1 MRTQDSTMGFIG
13 CGRVGRTLARALAN
27 AGYRVS
33 AAWTRDPAALQGFV
47 SEIPGA
53 MPCEAAQD
61 VVDRCDFVWITVA
74 DDAIASVAQSLQWSP
89 RHHVVHCSGATELA
103 ALRKARHDGAETG
116 GFHPLQMFANP
127 EVALRGLPG
136 CTVGIA
142 ADGGFAAELGGI
154 ATRLG
159 CVPFPVPEGSRALYH
174 ASAYYV
180 GPFLI
185 ALLREA
191 SLLWK
196 SFGGTEQQT
205 LDALLPL
212 LAGTVAAVK
221 DAGLAKGMGGCVARG
236 DVGTVGKHLDALHEL
251 STDAEGLYRELALRT
266 VPMGLERG
274 TLSRDG
280 AARIESVL
288 LEAPAARKMR
298 RAKAYL

>member
-1 MRTQDSTMGFIG
+1 MRDKDGSMGFIG

-33 AAWTRDPAALQGFV
+33 VAWTRDLAALQRFTDEVPGV
-47 SEIPGA
+47 IP
-53 MPCEAAQD
+53 CHAAQD

-74 DDAIASVAQSLQWSP
+74 DDAIAPVAQSLQWSP
-89 RHHVVHCSGATELA
+89 RHSVVHCSGATSLA
-103 ALRKARHDGAETG
+103 ALDKAKRDGARIG

-142 ADGGFAAELGGI
+142 ADGGFAAELDGI

-159 CVPFPVPEGSRALYH
+159 CVPFTVPEGSRALYH

-196 SFGGTEQQT
+196 SFGGTEHQT

-212 LAGTVAAVK
+212 LAGTVAAVR

-251 STDAEGLYRELALRT
+251 SADAETLYRELALRT
-266 VPMGLERG
+266 VPLGLERG
-274 TLSRDG
+274 TLNREG
-280 AARIESVL
+280 AARIQSVL
-288 LEAPAARKMR
+288 REVPAARKTN

>member
-1 MRTQDSTMGFIG
+1 MRTEDRTMGFIG
-13 CGRVGRTLARALAN
+13 CGRVGRTLARGLAN
-27 AGYRVS
+27 AGYRMS
-33 AAWTRDPAALQGFV
+33 AAWSRDSGALQRFAGEV
-47 SEIPGA
+47 PGV
-53 MPCEAAQD
+53 MPCPTAQE
-61 VVDRCDFVWITVA
+61 VADRCDFVWLTVA
-74 DDAIASVAQSLQWSP
+74 DDAIEPVARSLQWSP
-89 RHHVVHCSGATELA
+89 RHRVVHCSGATGLA

-127 EVALRGLPG
+127 DVALRGLPG
-136 CTVGIA
+136 CAVGIA
-142 ADGGFAAELGGI
+142 ADGGFAEELGGI
-154 ATRLG
+154 ASRLG
-159 CVPFPVPEGSRALYH
+159 CVPLQVPEDSRALYH

-205 LDALLPL
+205 LNALLPL

-236 DVGTVGKHLDALHEL
+236 DVGTVVKHLDALHEL
-251 STDAEGLYRELALRT
+251 SIDAEALYRELALRT
-266 VPMGLERG
+266 VPLGLERG
-274 TLSRDG
+274 TLSRDA
-280 AARIESVL
+280 AARIHSAL
-288 LEAPAARKMR
+288 REAPASRKTN

>member
-1 MRTQDSTMGFIG
+1 MRDKDGSMGFIG

-33 AAWTRDPAALQGFV
+33 VAWTRDPAALRRWMDEV
-47 SEIPGA
+47 PGA
-53 MPCEAAQD
+53 APGDTAQE
-61 VVDRCDFVWITVA
+61 VADRCGFVWITVA
-74 DDAIASVAQSLQWSP
+74 DDAIAPVAQSLQWSP
-89 RHHVVHCSGATELA
+89 RHRVVHCSGATGLA
-103 ALRKARHDGAETG
+103 ALDKAQRDGARVG

-142 ADGGFAAELGGI
+142 ADGGFAAELDDI

-159 CVPFPVPEGSRALYH
+159 CVPFTVPEGSRALYH

-191 SLLWK
+191 SLLWR
-196 SFGGTEQQT
+196 SFGGTEQQA

-221 DAGLAKGMGGCVARG
+221 DAGLARGMGGCVARG
-236 DVGTVGKHLDALHEL
+236 DVGTIGKHLDALHEL
-251 STDAEGLYRELALRT
+251 SADAETLYRELALRT
-266 VPMGLERG
+266 VPLGLERG
-274 TLSRDG
+274 TLNREG
-280 AARIESVL
+280 AARIQSVL
-288 LEAPAARKMR
+288 REVPAARKTN

>member
-1 MRTQDSTMGFIG
+1 MHTGSSTMGFIG

-27 AGYRVS
+27 AGYPVC
-33 AAWTRDPAALQGFV
+33 AAWTRDPAALQRFAD
-47 SEIPGA
+47 EIPGV
-53 MPCEAAQD
+53 MPCGTAQD
-61 VVDRCDFVWITVA
+61 VVQRCDFVWITVA
-74 DDAIASVAQSLQWSP
+74 DDAIASVGQSLQWSA
-89 RHHVVHCSGATELA
+89 RHRVVHCSGATSLA
-103 ALRKARHDGAETG
+103 ALDKARRDGARTG

-142 ADGGFAAELGGI
+142 ADEHFAGELSDI
-154 ATRLG
+154 AVRLG
-159 CVPFPVPEGSRALYH
+159 CVPFQVPEGSRALYH

-236 DVGTVGKHLDALHEL
+236 DVGTIGKHLDALHEL
-251 STDAEGLYRELALRT
+251 STDAEALYRALALRT

-274 TLSRDG
+274 TLNRDG
-280 AARIESVL
+280 AARIQSVL
-288 LEAPAARKMR
+288 REAVDARKTN
-298 RAKAYL
+298 RAKVYL

>member
-1 MRTQDSTMGFIG
+1 MPTRDSTMGFIG

-27 AGYRVS
+27 AGYTVS
-33 AAWTRDPAALQGFV
+33 AAWTRDREALQRFAN
-47 SEIPGA
+47 EIPGV
-53 MPCEAAQD
+53 MPCGAAQD
-61 VVDRCDFVWITVA
+61 LVARCDFVWITVA

-89 RHHVVHCSGATELA
+89 RHRVVHCSGATGLA
-103 ALRKARHDGAETG
+103 ALSKAMREGARTG

-127 EVALRGLPG
+127 EVALQGLPG

-142 ADGGFAAELGGI
+142 ADGDFAAELGDV

-159 CVPFPVPEGSRALYH
+159 CIPFRVPEGSRALYH

-236 DVGTVGKHLDALHEL
+236 DVGTVGKHLEALNEL
-251 STDAEGLYRELALRT
+251 CTDAHAALYRELALRT

-274 TLSRDG
+274 TLKPEG
-280 AARIESVL
+280 AARIQSVL
-288 LEAPAARKMR
+288 REVPRKTNRAR
-298 RAKAYL
+298 AYL

>member
-1 MRTQDSTMGFIG
+1 MHDKDGTMGFIG

-33 AAWTRDPAALQGFV
+33 AAWTRDPAALQRFTDEVPGV
-47 SEIPGA
+47 IP
-53 MPCEAAQD
+53 CHAAQE
-61 VVDRCDFVWITVA
+61 VVDRCNFVWITVA
-74 DDAIASVAQSLQWSP
+74 DDAIASVAQSPQWSL
-89 RHHVVHCSGATELA
+89 RHRVVHCSGATGLV
-103 ALRKARHDGAETG
+103 ALDKAKRDGARVG

-142 ADGGFAAELGGI
+142 ADGGFAAELDDI

-159 CVPFPVPEGSRALYH
+159 CVPFTVPEGSRALYH

-191 SLLWK
+191 SLLWR
-196 SFGGTEQQT
+196 SFGGTEQQA

-221 DAGLAKGMGGCVARG
+221 DAGLARGMGGCVARG
-236 DVGTVGKHLDALHEL
+236 DVGTIGKHLDALHEL
-251 STDAEGLYRELALRT
+251 SADAETLYRELALRT
-266 VPMGLERG
+266 VPLGLERG
-274 TLSRDG
+274 TLNREG
-280 AARIESVL
+280 AARIQSVL
-288 LEAPAARKMR
+288 REVPAARKTN

>member
-1 MRTQDSTMGFIG
+1 MPLTDGTMGFIG

-33 AAWTRDPAALQGFV
+33 AAWSRDPAALQRFGDEV
-47 SEIPGA
+47 PGV
-53 MPCEAAQD
+53 MLCPAAQE

-74 DDAIASVAQSLQWSP
+74 DDAIAPVARSLQWSP
-89 RHHVVHCSGATELA
+89 RHKVVHCSGATALA
-103 ALRKARHDGAETG
+103 ALRKAKHDGAATG

-142 ADGGFAAELGGI
+142 ADEGFAAELGAI
-154 ATRLG
+154 ATQLG
-159 CVPFPVPEGSRALYH
+159 CVPFQVPEDGRALYH

-212 LAGTVAAVK
+212 LAGTIAAVK

-236 DVGTVGKHLDALHEL
+236 DVGTVVKHLDALHAL
-251 STDAEGLYRELALRT
+251 SADAEALYRDLALRT

-274 TLSRDG
+274 TLSRDA
-280 AARIESVL
+280 AARIQSAL
-288 LEAPAARKMR
+288 REAPASRKAH

>member
-1 MRTQDSTMGFIG
+1 MHNKNSAMAFIG

-27 AGYRVS
+27 AGYRVA
-33 AAWTRDPAALQGFV
+33 AAWTRDPATLQHFV
-47 SEIPGA
+47 DEIPGA
-53 MPCEAAQD
+53 MPCHAAQD
-61 VVDRCDFVWITVA
+61 VIDRCDFIWITVA
-74 DDAIASVAQSLQWSP
+74 DDAIASVTQSLQWSP
-89 RHHVVHCSGATELA
+89 RHRVVHCSGATELT
-103 ALRKARHDGAETG
+103 ALRKARQDGAQTG

-127 EVALRGLPG
+127 EVALHGLPG

-142 ADGGFAAELGGI
+142 ADGGFAGELDDI
-154 ATRLG
+154 AARLG
-159 CVPFPVPEGSRALYH
+159 CVAFRVPEDSRALYH

-191 SLLWK
+191 ALLWK
-196 SFGGTEQQT
+196 SFGGTEQRA

-236 DVGTVGKHLDALHEL
+236 DVGTVGKHLDALHQL
-251 STDAEGLYRELALRT
+251 SADAEMLYRELALRT

-274 TLSRDG
+274 TLNREA
-280 AARIESVL
+280 AARIQAVL
-288 LEAPAARKMR
+288 HEAPAASKGD

>member
-1 MRTQDSTMGFIG
+1 MPKQNSTMGFIG

-27 AGYRVS
+27 AGYEVW
-33 AAWTRDPAALQGFV
+33 AAWARDPSALQRLTDEV
-47 SEIPGA
+47 PGVA
-53 MPCEAAQD
+53 PCRTAQD

-74 DDAIASVAQSLQWSP
+74 DDAIASVVQSLQWSP
-89 RHHVVHCSGATELA
+89 RHRAVHCSGATELI
-103 ALRKARHDGAETG
+103 ALHKAERDGAQVG

-142 ADGGFAAELGGI
+142 ADGGFAAELDEI

-159 CVPFPVPEGSRALYH
+159 CVPFRVPEGSRALYH

-191 SLLWK
+191 ATLWK

-236 DVGTVGKHLDALHEL
+236 DVGTVSKHLDALHEL
-251 STDAEGLYRELALRT
+251 SADAETLYRDLALRT
-266 VPMGLERG
+266 VPLGLERG
-274 TLSRDG
+274 TLNPDA
-280 AARIESVL
+280 AARIQAALSGT
-288 LEAPAARKMR
+288 PPARKAH

>member
-1 MRTQDSTMGFIG
+1 MPLQHRTMGFIG
-13 CGRVGRTLARALAN
+13 CGRVGRTLTRALAN
-27 AGYRVS
+27 AGYPVC
-33 AAWTRDPAALQGFV
+33 AAWTRDPAALQRFV
-47 SEIPGA
+47 GEVPGA
-53 MPCEAAQD
+53 LAGSTAQD

-74 DDAIASVAQSLQWSP
+74 DDAIAPVAQSLQWSP
-89 RHHVVHCSGATELA
+89 RHKVVHCSGATALV
-103 ALRKARHDGAETG
+103 ALRKAQYDGAKTG

-142 ADGGFAAELGGI
+142 ADGGFAAELEEI

-159 CVPFPVPEGSRALYH
+159 CVPFQVPEHSRALYH

-212 LAGTVAAVK
+212 LAGTIAAVK

-236 DVGTVGKHLDALHEL
+236 DVGTVGKHLDALHAL
-251 STDAEGLYRELALRT
+251 SIDAEALYRELALRT

-274 TLSRDG
+274 TLSRDA
-280 AARIESVL
+280 AARINL
-288 LEAPAARKMR
+288 ALREAPASRKAHQ
-298 RAKAYL
+298 AKAYL

>member
-1 MRTQDSTMGFIG
+1 MPLPDSTMGFIG
-13 CGRVGRTLARALAN
+13 CGRVGRTLARTLAN

-33 AAWTRDPAALQGFV
+33 AAWTRDPAALQRFV
-47 SEIPGA
+47 EEIPGA
-53 MPCEAAQD
+53 IPCDAAQD
-61 VVDRCDFVWITVA
+61 VVDRCDFAWITVA
-74 DDAIASVAQSLQWSP
+74 DDAIEAVAQSLQWSP
-89 RHHVVHCSGATELA
+89 RHRVVHCSGATELA
-103 ALRKARHDGAETG
+103 ALHKARRDGAETG

-142 ADGGFAAELGGI
+142 ADGGFAAELGDI

-159 CVPFPVPEGSRALYH
+159 CVPFQVPEGSRALYH

-251 STDAEGLYRELALRT
+251 STDAEALYRDLALRT

-274 TLSRDG
+274 TLSQDA
-280 AARIESVL
+280 AARIGSAL
-288 LEAPAARKMR
+288 REAPAARKR
-298 RAKAYL
+298 HRAKAYL

>member
-1 MRTQDSTMGFIG
+1 MRSKDSTMGFIG

-33 AAWTRDPAALQGFV
+33 AAWTRDPAALQRFTDEVPGV
-47 SEIPGA
+47 IP
-53 MPCEAAQD
+53 CQAAQE
-61 VVDRCDFVWITVA
+61 VVELCDFVWITVA
-74 DDAIASVAQSLQWSP
+74 DDAIEAVAQSLQWSP
-89 RHHVVHCSGATELA
+89 HHRVVHCSGATGLS
-103 ALRKARHDGAETG
+103 ALEKAGHDGARTG

-142 ADGGFAAELGGI
+142 ADGGFAAELGEI

-159 CVPFPVPEGSRALYH
+159 CVPFQVPEGSRALYH

-251 STDAEGLYRELALRT
+251 STDAQALYRDLALRT
-266 VPMGLERG
+266 LPMGLERG
-274 TLSRDG
+274 TLNKDA
-280 AARIESVL
+280 AARIHSVL
-288 LEAPAARKMR
+288 REAPASRKAHR
-298 RAKAYL
+298 VKAYL

>member
-1 MRTQDSTMGFIG
+1 
-13 CGRVGRTLARALAN
+13 
-27 AGYRVS
+27 
-33 AAWTRDPAALQGFV
+33 
-47 SEIPGA
+47 
-53 MPCEAAQD
+53 
-61 VVDRCDFVWITVA
+61 
-74 DDAIASVAQSLQWSP
+74 
-89 RHHVVHCSGATELA
+89 
-103 ALRKARHDGAETG
+103 
-116 GFHPLQMFANP
+116 MFANP

-142 ADGGFAAELGGI
+142 AEGSFAAELGDI

-159 CVPFPVPEGSRALYH
+159 CLPFTVPEGSRALYH

-196 SFGGTEQQT
+196 SFGGTEEQT

-251 STDAEGLYRELALRT
+251 SVDAEGLYRDLALRT
-266 VPMGLERG
+266 IPMGLERG
-274 TLSRDG
+274 TLNSNA
-280 AARIESVL
+280 AARIHSRL
-288 LEAPAARKMR
+288 REAPASRKTN

>member
-1 MRTQDSTMGFIG
+1 M
-13 CGRVGRTLARALAN
+13 
-27 AGYRVS
+27 
-33 AAWTRDPAALQGFV
+33 
-47 SEIPGA
+47 PGA
-53 MPCEAAQD
+53 TPCHAAQQ
-61 VVDRCDFVWITVA
+61 VVDRCDFVWMTVA
-74 DDAIASVAQSLQWSP
+74 DDAIEAVARSLRWSP
-89 RHHVVHCSGATELA
+89 RHRVVHCSGAT
-103 ALRKARHDGAETG
+103 ALTALNKARQDGAATG

-142 ADGGFAAELGGI
+142 AGGGFAAELGEI
-154 ATRLG
+154 ANRLG
-159 CVPFPVPEGSRALYH
+159 CIPFQVPEGSRALYH

-236 DVGTVGKHLDALHEL
+236 DIGTVGKHLDALHEL
-251 STDAEGLYRELALRT
+251 SIDAEALYRDLALRT
-266 VPMGLERG
+266 VPLGLERG
-274 TLSRDG
+274 TLGRDV
-280 AARIESVL
+280 AARIQSVL
-288 LEAPAARKMR
+288 REAPAARKTN